1 MLIAEA
7 LVAAFD
13 TIGDISAPDKRA
25 NQRVLADELV
35 AMTEAAG
42 DCGYGS
48 TAHRWLA
55 LLSLMDGD
63 VKEARRHVELHVALA
78 ERIGGV
84 GGVEYWTL
92 AHVQFAEGDL
102 ASALEPL
109 SMGLEL
115 ARRQDATIEMG
126 ILCAVAAACATRLG
140 AYDPAARLYGFSD
153 HELGVARFR
162 FVLVEALRR
171 QSFGREGE
179 IVEPDLEVLR
189 AQLGDGFD
197 IAYERGRA
205 MSREEVAHL
214 VSALGEELQKGL
226 AGS

>member
-1 MLIAEA
+1 MLVGEA
-7 LVAAFD
+7 LMAAFD
-13 TIGDISAPDKRA
+13 SFADMSVPDRRA
-25 NQRVLADELV
+25 KQRVLADELL

-42 DCGYGS
+42 DCDYGS
-48 TAHRWLA
+48 TVHRWLA
-55 LLSLMDGD
+55 LLSIMDGD

-84 GGVEYWTL
+84 GGLHYWTL

-102 ASALEPL
+102 AGALE
-109 SMGLEL
+109 SVSKGVEW
-115 ARRQDATIEMG
+115 ARRQDAPIEMG
-126 ILCAVAAACATRLG
+126 ILCADAAACATRLG

-162 FVLVEALRR
+162 FLLIEALRR
-171 QSFGREGE
+171 HSFGREGE

-189 AQLGDGFD
+189 PQLGDGFD
-197 IAYERGRA
+197 IAYEWGRA

-214 VSALGEELQKGL
+214 VSALGEEAQRV
-226 AGS
+226 